1 MFMTECVIL
10 YRVNGGRIK
19 IVYDDDLV
27 EVEVFPHMDAAIA
40 WCDDSKLF
48 ANGQADYQIVEL
60 DEL

>member
-1 MFMTECVIL
+1 MTECVIL

-40 WCDDSKLF
+40 WCDDSKL
-48 ANGQADYQIVEL
+48 
-60 DEL
+60 